1 MENSH
6 AMLEIYWRQKQQQAK
21 AHYTKNTQLYED
33 NQVKKK
39 HPEVCDEESE
49 ERIELFFS
57 GQRSITSKRIKK
69 NNKKKIK
76 HKESE
81 HT

>member
-1 MENSH
+1 MKQSWKGNNVENSH

-57 GQRSITSKRIKK
+57 G
-69 NNKKKIK
+69 
-76 HKESE
+76 
-81 HT
+81 

>member
-76 HKESE
+76 HKEAE

>member
-1 MENSH
+1 
-6 AMLEIYWRQKQQQAK
+6 MLEIYWRQKQQQAK